1 MAKVIAQLDD
11 SASFFK
17 GYSTGII
24 FKALDGSET
33 KLANLSTPKW
43 IGSIFQGSTSWT
55 GEAPTMTPH
64 RNEDGNSV
72 YTFASGGS
80 SSLQLDIMS
89 TSDTIVKTFLK
100 GTEIA
105 TAHVGTPAP
114 AWIDETASSTVS
126 AVGWGDQLPV
136 IERPFALVNDLDNQI
151 LLFPKALIAAAIV
164 NNDRAL
170 HVRLNINAQELPS
183 TMTYLKPVMLVRGL
197 LELGEAEAGGGS

>member
-1 MAKVIAQLDD
+1 MALAIEQLDS

-24 FKALDGSET
+24 FDQLAGNET
-33 KLANLSTPKW
+33 NLGGLSAPKW
-43 IGSIFQGSTSWT
+43 VGSIFQGSTSWT

-89 TSDTIVKTFLK
+89 TSDTIITTFLK
-100 GTEIA
+100 GTEVKNTNI
-105 TAHVGTPAP
+105 GAP
-114 AWIDETASSTVS
+114 NWIDDTASSTVS

-136 IERPFALVNDLDNQI
+136 IERPFALVNDLDNQV
-151 LLFPKALIAAAIV
+151 LLFPKALIAAAVV

-170 HVRLNINAQELPS
+170 HVRLNINAQELPAA
-183 TMTYLKPVMLVRGL
+183 MTYLKPVMIVRGL
-197 LELGEAEAGGGS
+197 LELGETGL

>member
-24 FKALDGSET
+24 FNALAGSET
-33 KLANLSTPKW
+33 KLAELSTPKW

-89 TSDTIVKTFLK
+89 TSDTIVKTFLR

-105 TAHVGTPAP
+105 TANVGSPT
-114 AWIDETASSTVS
+114 WIESASPS
-126 AVGWGDQLPV
+126 AIGWGDQLPV

-183 TMTYLKPVMLVRGL
+183 TMTHLKPVMLVRGL
-197 LELGEAEAGGGS
+197 LELGDIPT

>member
-1 MAKVIAQLDD
+1 MALVIAQLDE

-24 FKALDGSET
+24 FDALVGNEQDLGDLT
-33 KLANLSTPKW
+33 TPQW

-80 SSLQLDIMS
+80 SSLTLDIMS
-89 TSDTIVKTFLK
+89 TSDTIITTFLK
-100 GTEIA
+100 GTAINNTNVGGPEWIA
-105 TAHVGTPAP
+105 S
-114 AWIDETASSTVS
+114 TASNTVS
-126 AVGWGDQLPV
+126 AIGWGDQLPV
-136 IERPFALVNDLDNQI
+136 IECPFALVNDLDNQI

-183 TMTYLKPVMLVRGL
+183 AMTHLKPVMLVRGL
-197 LELGEAEAGGGS
+197 LELGEAATGG

>member
-1 MAKVIAQLDD
+1 MAKAITQLDN

-24 FKALDGSET
+24 FEALAGNET
-33 KLANLSTPKW
+33 NLGGLTDPKW

-80 SSLQLDIMS
+80 SSLTLDIMS
-89 TSDTIVKTFLK
+89 TANTIIETFLK
-100 GTEIA
+100 GTEIVNA
-105 TAHVGTPAP
+105 NVGGTPKP
-114 AWIDETASSTVS
+114 TWIDGSASGTVS
-126 AVGWGDQLPV
+126 AIGWGDQLPV

-183 TMTYLKPVMLVRGL
+183 AMTYLKPVMLVRGL
-197 LELGEAEAGGGS
+197 LELGEIEGV